1 MKKKSLKSS
10 LIVLHFLTT
19 SDKEE
24 KYVELIEK
32 APETKSMMQRISP
45 SFMIL
50 RFWNLTQ
57 NQKLIK
63 KTC

>member
-10 LIVLHFLTT
+10 LIVLHFLTI

-24 KYVELIEK
+24 KYVELIEN

-50 RFWNLTQ
+50 RF
-57 NQKLIK
+57 
-63 KTC
+63 